1 MDVRFEKL
9 WMMDLGGAEGVEAR
23 NGRDEEERTLGEKAL
38 FVNLGSYGRTYSKIQ

>member
-9 WMMDLGGAEGVEAR
+9 WMMDLGSAEGVEAG

-38 FVNLGSYGRTYSKIQ
+38 FKYLGSYGRTYSKVE